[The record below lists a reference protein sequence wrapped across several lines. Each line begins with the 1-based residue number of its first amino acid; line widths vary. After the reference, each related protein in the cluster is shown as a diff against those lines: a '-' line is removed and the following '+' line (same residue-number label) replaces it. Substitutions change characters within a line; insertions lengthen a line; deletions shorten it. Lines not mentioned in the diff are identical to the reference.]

1 MLYLPYYTFV
11 INIVVGQLT
20 SSNLN
25 IPRSL
30 FVSQSSTMGLLEHK
44 HQKRIPGANNL
55 TPDSSHTRHMV
66 LRSNPLLLTPCPH
79 SNTEAL
85 K

>member
-1 MLYLPYYTFV
+1 MSYGPYYTLEN
-11 INIVVGQLT
+11 NIVVGQLT

-30 FVSQSSTMGLLEHK
+30 FVSQSSTMGLLAHK
-44 HQKRIPGANNL
+44 HHKRIPDADNL
-55 TPDSSHTRHMV
+55 TPDSSHTRHVV
-66 LRSNPLLLTPCPH
+66 LLSNPLLLTQGPH
-79 SNTEAL
+79 YNTGTL